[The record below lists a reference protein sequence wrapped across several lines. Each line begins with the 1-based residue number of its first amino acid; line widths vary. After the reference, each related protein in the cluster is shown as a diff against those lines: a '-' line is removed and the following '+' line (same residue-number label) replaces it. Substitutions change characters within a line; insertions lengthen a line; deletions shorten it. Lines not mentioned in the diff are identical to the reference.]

1 MVYKPQRNFKP
12 LPPEYVEA
20 HKQAMRYLASQGL
33 SAEEIREARWGMVDE
48 ADKVIS
54 IPTSVIHIKY
64 NRDTGFIFK
73 EITDGKTIK
82 IPIKDTG
89 LEWFFLKSRI
99 MCPWMFTRVIPKTW
113 RKEGSK
119 ECLYSLS
126 EIEEI
131 LADLCSTPISDSVL
145 TNLLEFDT
153 IEVSKLNFTKLKTER
168 ATEEIVEAE
177 VLMRK

>member
-1 MVYKPQRNFKP
+1 MAYKPQRNFKP

-20 HKQAMRYLASQGL
+20 HKQAMRYLASYGL
-33 SAEEIREARWGMVDE
+33 SADEIREARWGMVDE

-54 IPTSVIHIKY
+54 IPTSVTHIKY
-64 NRDTGFIFK
+64 NRETGLTFT
-73 EITDGKTIK
+73 EITEGKTIK

-99 MCPWMFTRVIPKTW
+99 MCPWMFTRVVPKTL

-126 EIEEI
+126 VIEEI
-131 LADLCSTPISDSVL
+131 LSDLCITSINNSVL
-145 TNLLEFDT
+145 TNLPDFDT
-153 IEVSKLNFTKLKTER
+153 IELSKLNFTKLKTER
-168 ATEEIVEAE
+168 ATEEVAEAE